1 MNAKE
6 QDQIRA
12 QVRETYAKV
21 AEDDDACG
29 CGPNTG
35 GCCGASEPEE
45 VSVALG
51 YSASDVSAVPKG
63 ANMGLG
69 CGNPQAIAGLKEGE
83 TVLDLGSGG
92 GFDSFLAAQRVGARG
107 KVLGVDMTPAMIS
120 KARANAEKA
129 GAGNVEF
136 RLGEIEA
143 LPVADASV
151 DVIISNCVINLS
163 PDKARVFGEAW
174 RVLKPGGRLAVSDVV
189 AFAELPESV
198 KKDMA
203 LYSGCMAG
211 ASQITELDAM
221 LKTAGFS
228 EVKIA
233 PVDASKTF
241 IETWAPGRAITDF
254 VVSASITATKEKR
267 ESCC

>member
-1 MNAKE
+1 
-6 QDQIRA
+6 
-12 QVRETYAKV
+12 
-21 AEDDDACG
+21 
-29 CGPNTG
+29 
-35 GCCGASEPEE
+35 
-45 VSVALG
+45 
-51 YSASDVSAVPKG
+51 
-63 ANMGLG
+63 
-69 CGNPQAIAGLKEGE
+69 
-83 TVLDLGSGG
+83 
-92 GFDSFLAAQRVGARG
+92 
-107 KVLGVDMTPAMIS
+107 
-120 KARANAEKA
+120 
-129 GAGNVEF
+129 VEF

-211 ASQITELDAM
+211 ASQITELEAM
-221 LKTAGFS
+221 IKAVGFS

-233 PVDASKTF
+233 PVDASKSF
-241 IETWAPGRAITDF
+241 IEGWAPGRSITDF
-254 VVSASITATKEKR
+254 VVSASITAIKGKP
-267 ESCC
+267 